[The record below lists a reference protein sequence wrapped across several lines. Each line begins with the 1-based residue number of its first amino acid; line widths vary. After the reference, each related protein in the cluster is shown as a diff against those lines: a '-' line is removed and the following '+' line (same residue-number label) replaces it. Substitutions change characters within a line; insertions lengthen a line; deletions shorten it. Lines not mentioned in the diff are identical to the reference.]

1 MFEIKR
7 ADKNHIHEIAKL
19 CIDGYWNT
27 FGETHS
33 KDYIKRIINEFY
45 NIDRLRTEVD
55 ENSEAWGGYFIA
67 LEDGDIIGAS
77 AGGMIDAD
85 AGEVFFLY
93 VDSNKRHSGVASN
106 LLHQVT
112 LQQIAMGADE
122 QWISIHGENTDGIQF
137 YESRGFGFDHEGPGS
152 GIYQDG
158 NYSSLRYKR
167 KINE

>member
-1 MFEIKR
+1 MVEIKR
-7 ADKNHIHEIAKL
+7 ADKDHVHAIAKL

-27 FGETHS
+27 FGGTHS

-67 LEDGDIIGAS
+67 VEDGRIKGAS
-77 AGGMIDAD
+77 AGGMIDSN

-93 VDSNKRHSGVASN
+93 VDSNERHSGMASK
-106 LLHQVT
+106 LLEAVTKQQVD
-112 LQQIAMGADE
+112 MGADE
-122 QWISIHGENTDGIQF
+122 QWISIHAENENGIGF
-137 YESRGFGFDHEGPGS
+137 YESKGFEFKHEGPGS

-158 NYSSLRYKR
+158 NYLSLRYSR
-167 KINE
+167 KI